1 MSEPKLRFKRDD
13 GSDYPEWKYST
24 LGNVCDSLQ
33 YGLNA
38 AAKAFD
44 GQNKYIRITD
54 IDEST
59 HKYLMTDLVSPD
71 GPLEEK
77 YSVNIGDILFARTG
91 ASVGKTYL
99 YDSKDGLLY
108 FAGFLIRAHI
118 KNCYNAGFI
127 YAQTLTKRYGDWVIK
142 TSRRSGQPGINADEL
157 SGFVVQLAISLEEQ
171 QKIAD
176 FLSAVDEVIA
186 ESEKEV
192 TNLEKQKKSVMKKIF
207 SQEIRF
213 TRPDGSLFPDWEEKS
228 LSEICTPLQYGMNTS
243 AKEFDGENK
252 YIRITDID
260 DITHSYSNSNIV
272 SPSGELDNKYLVREG
287 DILFAR
293 TGASTG
299 KTYLYKINDG
309 KMFFAG
315 FLIRAHVKDNYNCYF
330 IFSQTLTSEYEKWVK
345 KTSQRSGQPG
355 INAEEYSSYKMKIPC
370 LEEQKLIADFLSDF
384 DEAIAAAQKELS
396 LWKQLKKALLQQLF
410 V

>member
-1 MSEPKLRFKRDD
+1 MDTF
-13 GSDYPEWKYST
+13 W
-24 LGNVCDSLQ
+24 Q
-33 YGLNA
+33 
-38 AAKAFD
+38 
-44 GQNKYIRITD
+44 IR
-54 IDEST
+54 
-59 HKYLMTDLVSPD
+59 MTIP
-71 GPLEEK
+71 
-77 YSVNIGDILFARTG
+77 
-91 ASVGKTYL
+91 
-99 YDSKDGLLY
+99 
-108 FAGFLIRAHI
+108 
-118 KNCYNAGFI
+118 C
-127 YAQTLTKRYGDWVIK
+127 
-142 TSRRSGQPGINADEL
+142 
-157 SGFVVQLAISLEEQ
+157 LEEQ
-171 QKIAD
+171 KKIAF

-192 TNLEKQKKSVMKKIF
+192 TNLEKQKKTVMKKIF

-272 SPSGELDNKYLVREG
+272 SPSGELDNKYLVCEG

-315 FLIRAHVKDNYNCYF
+315 FLIRAHVKDNYNCYL